1 MITTFVTSTGK
12 LHCKHK
18 LFCSMLTCRRHPHG
32 QTPLLKQTRAA
43 LAFYNTPAVPD
54 HSSPASTIHAA
65 SEPKVTAVEDQ
76 VEHVNDFGRCDYT
89 SEHSI
94 EENMALKVA
103 VRPPPL
109 RMDSTSST
117 KSLKPDDPRKPQTP
131 GGSNIKAFFGWKKD
145 ASPGAESSSTEIS
158 DTGRSPQPSPYAA
171 SPQTSAYSTKSTHP
185 NGGPVQIV
193 TTPPVADRNSFG
205 ASLNSP
211 VKADDDLVSRV
222 TQLEN
227 ELKEITFELAGSIKR
242 EMELE
247 DEVDRLQLGQNSGI
261 PADRTSDYFSDSGTS
276 SVRPPGS
283 DAGQVKDDI
292 EKIKRE
298 SEQHRAQL
306 KVDLSQK
313 WQDERAQR
321 KALESHIKILEDQ
334 ISHSRHRQNTSSDMT
349 AKAKEL
355 EGALDDARRRL
366 AEERQIKENFEDLLT
381 ALRVDLEQHRS
392 QRDNL
397 RDEVVPQLQAQI
409 DGLEANLSE
418 SQKEPYDYARMQQE
432 IKALKDEN
440 AALISMRDMN
450 SIAEDGDMFSPSRSS
465 FVNSKSSGGLN
476 RSMSIRNGLGRS
488 GSISRSKSIRGQSG
502 QADIPDV
509 SFVDQIKA
517 VEVQRDALHDTV
529 RYLLRRQEHE
539 KKQMDKRMKVLE
551 SERDQA
557 VSFGTP
563 KKGGY
568 EKEVRTLRQEIN
580 ALRKRAD
587 DAMEQKWQCEN
598 GLGGLK
604 MDLDRSKQET
614 GSLRTLLQEKD
625 SAVPEALSVSLEQAY
640 SQLQQDRKQAKQSFG
655 SLEGEQRLV
664 SQLQESATRSEALA
678 AQVKSQLLKN
688 SSLRSRLRDAVNHG
702 ERNQRALE
710 AQINDLQAKLTKL
723 EDTIQSAQ
731 TQSEAAV
738 MKHEEEV
745 RLLRASTNVQLLRS
759 KNGLKTPTLFTP
771 TARSPLSPM
780 FTNAK
785 RSPRLD
791 MTSTGPGM
799 ALHQALKT
807 EYLEK
812 KVSELEKALAEAE
825 EEMGEVVGR
834 MNTAQMG
841 VAELQSER

>member
-1 MITTFVTSTGK
+1 
-12 LHCKHK
+12 
-18 LFCSMLTCRRHPHG
+18 
-32 QTPLLKQTRAA
+32 
-43 LAFYNTPAVPD
+43 
-54 HSSPASTIHAA
+54 
-65 SEPKVTAVEDQ
+65 
-76 VEHVNDFGRCDYT
+76 
-89 SEHSI
+89 
-94 EENMALKVA
+94 MALKVA
-103 VRPPPL
+103 GRPPPL

-117 KSLKPDDPRKPQTP
+117 KSLKVDDPRKPQTP
-131 GGSNIKAFFGWKKD
+131 GGNIKSFFGWKKD
-145 ASPGAESSSTEIS
+145 ASPGAESTSTEIS
-158 DTGRSPQPSPYAA
+158 DSGRSPQPSPYGA
-171 SPQTSAYSTKSTHP
+171 SPQTSAYSTKSAHAT
-185 NGGPVQIV
+185 GGSVQIV
-193 TTPPVADRNSFG
+193 TTPPVADRDSFG
-205 ASLNSP
+205 ANLHQS
-211 VKADDDLVSRV
+211 VKVDEDLLSRV
-222 TQLEN
+222 TQLES
-227 ELKEITFELAGSIKR
+227 ELKEITAELAGSIKR
-242 EMELE
+242 EMDLE
-247 DEVDRLQLGQNSGI
+247 DEVERLQSGQTSGL

-283 DAGQVKDDI
+283 DAGQMKDDI
-292 EKIKRE
+292 ERIKRE

-321 KALESHIKILEDQ
+321 KALESHIQILEDQ
-334 ISHSRHRQNTSSDMT
+334 ISHSRQTQNTSSDMI
-349 AKAKEL
+349 ARAKEL
-355 EGALDDARRRL
+355 ETSLDDARRRL

-418 SQKEPYDYARMQQE
+418 SQKQPYDYARMQQE

-440 AALISMRDMN
+440 AALVSMRDMN
-450 SIAEDGDMFSPSRSS
+450 SIAEDGDMFSPTRSS
-465 FVNSKSSGGLN
+465 FIHSKSSGGLN
-476 RSMSIRNGLGRS
+476 RSLSTKNGLGRS
-488 GSISRSKSIRGQSG
+488 GSISRSKSIRGQPG
-502 QADIPDV
+502 PPETPDI
-509 SFVDQIKA
+509 SLVDQIKA
-517 VEVQRDALHDTV
+517 VEVQRDALHTTV
-529 RYLLRRQEHE
+529 KYLLTRQEHE
-539 KKQMDKRMKVLE
+539 RRQVGKRMKILE
-551 SERDQA
+551 SEREQA
-557 VSFGTP
+557 FSVGTP
-563 KKGGY
+563 RKGGY
-568 EKEVRTLRQEIN
+568 EKEVRSLRQDIN
-580 ALRKRAD
+580 SLRKRAD

-614 GSLRTLLQEKD
+614 SSLRQLLQEKG

-640 SQLQQDRKQAKQSFG
+640 AQLQQDRKQAKQSFG
-655 SLEGEQRLV
+655 SLKEEQRLA
-664 SQLQESATRSEALA
+664 SQLQESAERSEALA
-678 AQVKSQLLKN
+678 SQVKSQLQTN
-688 SSLRSRLRDAVNHG
+688 STLRSRLRDAVDHG

-710 AQINDLQAKLTKL
+710 AQINDLQAKLSKL

-731 TQSEAAV
+731 TQSETAV

-759 KNGLKTPTLFTP
+759 KNGLKTPTIFTP

-791 MTSTGPGM
+791 MTSTGPAM

-812 KVSELEKALAEAE
+812 KVGELEKALAEAE
-825 EEMGEVVGR
+825 QEMGEVVGR

>member
-1 MITTFVTSTGK
+1 
-12 LHCKHK
+12 
-18 LFCSMLTCRRHPHG
+18 
-32 QTPLLKQTRAA
+32 
-43 LAFYNTPAVPD
+43 
-54 HSSPASTIHAA
+54 
-65 SEPKVTAVEDQ
+65 VEDQ
-76 VEHVNDFGRCDYT
+76 VEHVNNYDHYDYT
-89 SEHSI
+89 SDYST
-94 EENMALKVA
+94 EEDMALKVA
-103 VRPPPL
+103 GRPPPL
-109 RMDSTSST
+109 RMDSTST
-117 KSLKPDDPRKPQTP
+117 TNSLKVDEPRKPQTP
-131 GGSNIKAFFGWKKD
+131 GGSNIKSFFGWKKD

-158 DTGRSPQPSPYAA
+158 DGGRSQPSPYGA
-171 SPQTSAYSTKSTHP
+171 SPQTSAYSTKSAHA
-185 NGGPVQIV
+185 NGGPVHIV
-193 TTPPVADRNSFG
+193 TTPPVADRDSFG
-205 ASLNSP
+205 ASLHAP
-211 VKADDDLVSRV
+211 VKADDDLLSRV

-227 ELKEITFELAGSIKR
+227 ELKEISAELAGSIKR
-242 EMELE
+242 EMDLE
-247 DEVDRLQLGQNSGI
+247 DEVERLQLGQTSGI

-276 SVRPPGS
+276 SVRPSGS

-321 KALESHIKILEDQ
+321 KALESHIHILEDQ

-381 ALRVDLEQHRS
+381 ALSVDLEQHRS

-418 SQKEPYDYARMQQE
+418 SQKQPYDYARLQQE

-465 FVNSKSSGGLN
+465 FGHSKSAGGLN
-476 RSMSIRNGLGRS
+476 RSMSTRNGLGRS
-488 GSISRSKSIRGQSG
+488 GSISRSKSIRGQPG
-502 QADIPDV
+502 QAEMPDV

-517 VEVQRDALHDTV
+517 VEVQRDALHNTV
-529 RYLLRRQEHE
+529 KYLLRRQEHE
-539 KKQMDKRMKVLE
+539 RRQTHKRMKVLE

-557 VSFGTP
+557 VSMGTP

-568 EKEVRTLRQEIN
+568 EKEVRTLRQDIN

-614 GSLRTLLQEKD
+614 SSLRTLLQEKD

-640 SQLQQDRKQAKQSFG
+640 SQLQQDRKHAKQSFG
-655 SLEGEQRLV
+655 SLEEEQRLAG
-664 SQLQESATRSEALA
+664 QLQESAARSEALA
-678 AQVKSQLLKN
+678 AQVKSQLQTN
-688 SSLRSRLRDAVNHG
+688 STLRSRLRDAVDHG

-731 TQSEAAV
+731 TQSETAV

>member
-1 MITTFVTSTGK
+1 MA
-12 LHCKHK
+12 L
-18 LFCSMLTCRRHPHG
+18 RYPHG
-32 QTPLLKQTRAA
+32 QTPLLEQTRAA
-43 LAFYNTPAVPD
+43 LAFYNTPANPE

-65 SEPKVTAVEDQ
+65 SQPEGHAAEDK
-76 VEHVNDFGRCDYT
+76 VEHVNDYDHYDYT
-89 SEHSI
+89 SDYST
-94 EENMALKVA
+94 EEDMALKVA
-103 VRPPPL
+103 GRPPPL

-117 KSLKPDDPRKPQTP
+117 KSLKVDDPRKPQTP
-131 GGSNIKAFFGWKKD
+131 SGNVKSFFGWKKN
-145 ASPGAESSSTEIS
+145 ASPGAESTSTEIS
-158 DTGRSPQPSPYAA
+158 DSGRSPQPSPYGA
-171 SPQTSAYSTKSTHP
+171 SPQTSAYSTKSGHA
-185 NGGPVQIV
+185 NAGSIQIV
-193 TTPPVADRNSFG
+193 TTPPIADRDSFG
-205 ASLNSP
+205 ADLHQP
-211 VKADDDLVSRV
+211 IKVDDLLSRV

-227 ELKEITFELAGSIKR
+227 ELKEITAELAGSIKR
-242 EMELE
+242 EMDLE
-247 DEVDRLQLGQNSGI
+247 DEVDRLQLGQSSGVA
-261 PADRTSDYFSDSGTS
+261 ADRTSDYFSDSGTS

-283 DAGQVKDDI
+283 DAGQMKDDI

-313 WQDERAQR
+313 WQEERAQR
-321 KALESHIKILEDQ
+321 KALESHIQILEDQ
-334 ISHSRHRQNTSSDMT
+334 ISQSRQHNNNSSDMT
-349 AKAKEL
+349 ARAKEL
-355 EGALDDARRRL
+355 ENSLDDARRRL

-409 DGLEANLSE
+409 DGLEASLSE
-418 SQKEPYDYARMQQE
+418 TQKQPYDYARMQQE

-450 SIAEDGDMFSPSRSS
+450 SIAEDGDMFSPTRSS
-465 FVNSKSSGGLN
+465 FNLSKSSGNLN
-476 RSMSIRNGLGRS
+476 RSLSTRNGLGRS
-488 GSISRSKSIRGQSG
+488 GSLSRSKSIRVQPGQP
-502 QADIPDV
+502 DVPDV

-517 VEVQRDALHDTV
+517 VEVQRDALHTTV
-529 RYLLRRQEHE
+529 KYLLRRQEHE
-539 KKQMDKRMKVLE
+539 KRQLAKRLKLLE

-557 VSFGTP
+557 LSVGPP
-563 KKGGY
+563 KKSGY
-568 EKEVRTLRQEIN
+568 EKEVRSLRQEIN
-580 ALRKRAD
+580 SLRKRAD

-614 GSLRTLLQEKD
+614 SSLRQLLQEKD

-640 SQLQQDRKQAKQSFG
+640 SQLQQDRKQAKESLS
-655 SLEGEQRLV
+655 SLEEEERLAN
-664 SQLQESATRSEALA
+664 QLQESAARSEALA
-678 AQVKSQLLKN
+678 AQVKSQLQTN
-688 SSLRSRLRDAVNHG
+688 STLRSRLRDAVDHG

-710 AQINDLQAKLTKL
+710 AQINDLQAKLGKL

-731 TQSEAAV
+731 TQSETAV

-771 TARSPLSPM
+771 TANSPLSPM

-812 KVSELEKALAEAE
+812 KVSELEKALAETE
-825 EEMGEVVGR
+825 QEMGEVVGR

>member
-1 MITTFVTSTGK
+1 
-12 LHCKHK
+12 
-18 LFCSMLTCRRHPHG
+18 MLTKHRQPHA
-32 QTPLLKQTRAA
+32 QPPLLEQTRAA
-43 LAFYNTPAVPD
+43 LAFYKNTPAIPE

-65 SEPKVTAVEDQ
+65 SKVEIRAVEDR
-76 VEHVNDFGRCDYT
+76 VEQAKEYDHYDYT
-89 SEHSI
+89 LEYST
-94 EENMALKVA
+94 EEDMALKVA
-103 VRPPPL
+103 GRPPPL

-117 KSLKPDDPRKPQTP
+117 QSLKVDDPRKPQTP
-131 GGSNIKAFFGWKKD
+131 SGNVKSFFGWKKN
-145 ASPGAESSSTEIS
+145 ASPGAESASTEITDS
-158 DTGRSPQPSPYAA
+158 GKSPQPSPYGA
-171 SPQTSAYSTKSTHP
+171 SPQTSAYSTKSGRA
-185 NGGPVQIV
+185 NGGSVQIV
-193 TTPPVADRNSFG
+193 TTPPLAEHDTFG
-205 ASLNSP
+205 AILHQP
-211 VKADDDLVSRV
+211 IKVDEDLLLRV

-227 ELKEITFELAGSIKR
+227 ELKEITAELAGSIKR
-242 EMELE
+242 EMDLE
-247 DEVDRLQLGQNSGI
+247 DEVDRLQLGQTSGI
-261 PADRTSDYFSDSGTS
+261 AADRTSDYFSDSGTS

-283 DAGQVKDDI
+283 DAGPIKDDI

-321 KALESHIKILEDQ
+321 KALESHIQILEDQ
-334 ISHSRHRQNTSSDMT
+334 ISHSRQQNNTSSDMT
-349 AKAKEL
+349 ARAREL
-355 EGALDDARRRL
+355 ETSLDDARRRL

-418 SQKEPYDYARMQQE
+418 SQKQPYDYARMQQE

-440 AALISMRDMN
+440 AALVSMRDMN
-450 SIAEDGDMFSPSRSS
+450 SIAEDGDMFSPNRSS
-465 FVNSKSSGGLN
+465 FILSKSAGGLN
-476 RSMSIRNGLGRS
+476 RSMSTRNGLGQS
-488 GSISRSKSIRGQSG
+488 GSVSRSKSVRVQPGQSDVP
-502 QADIPDV
+502 DI

-517 VEVQRDALHDTV
+517 VEVQRDALHTTV
-529 RYLLRRQEHE
+529 KYLLRRQEHE
-539 KKQMDKRMKVLE
+539 KRQLDKKMKILE

-557 VSFGTP
+557 LSGGTP

-568 EKEVRTLRQEIN
+568 EKDVRSLRLDFN
-580 ALRKRAD
+580 SLRKRAD

-614 GSLRTLLQEKD
+614 RSLRQLLQEKD
-625 SAVPEALSVSLEQAY
+625 NAVPEALSVSLEQAY
-640 SQLQQDRKQAKQSFG
+640 AQLQQDRKHVKQSFG
-655 SLEGEQRLV
+655 SLEEEQRLA
-664 SQLQESATRSEALA
+664 SQLQDSAARSEALA
-678 AQVKSQLLKN
+678 AQVKSQLQTN
-688 SSLRSRLRDAVNHG
+688 STLRSRLRDAVNHG

-710 AQINDLQAKLTKL
+710 AQINDLQAKLSKL

-731 TQSEAAV
+731 TQSETAV

-759 KNGLKTPTLFTP
+759 KNGLKTPTIFTP

-791 MTSTGPGM
+791 VTSTGPGM

-812 KVSELEKALAEAE
+812 KVGELEKALAEAE
-825 EEMGEVVGR
+825 QEMGEVVGR